1 MVKKLLF
8 TILILLSCAVV
19 AQTKKTRKMLSE
31 IKEQWTLD
39 DSGNVTYQKILEL
52 PKLQKDII
60 YLRALNYFSYD
71 FENEPLSLTED
82 KELGMLLAKGFFE
95 RVHST
100 GVFLDYTHIHC
111 LHLIRI
117 DVKDEKARI
126 LLTLSSYEIES
137 GDVGEDD
144 LPVVTSSKVNQEFP
158 INPSGRNKTMMG
170 KAFYKSHMRAISL
183 LDKISNAMEN
193 GNTSPSLENSDW

>member
-1 MVKKLLF
+1 
-8 TILILLSCAVV
+8 
-19 AQTKKTRKMLSE
+19 MLSE

-52 PKLQKDII
+52 PELSKDII
-60 YLRALNYFSYD
+60 YPRSLNFFSYNL
-71 FENEPLSLTED
+71 ENEPLSLTED
-82 KELGMLLAKGFFE
+82 RELGMLLVKGVFD

-111 LHLIRI
+111 LNLIRI

-126 LLTLSSYEIES
+126 LVTLSAYEIES
-137 GDVGEDD
+137 GNVGEDD
-144 LPVVTSSKVNQEFP
+144 LPLISSSKVNQEFP

-183 LDKISNAMEN
+183 MDKISNALEN
-193 GNTSPSLENSDW
+193 GNTSPSLEDRDW